1 MAAVVADEPG
11 QPPALTQDAAPKKV
25 AADQVVNPFE
35 VSGGVDEAG
44 KALAIDFDKIVRD
57 FGATP
62 MSPEILER
70 FERVTGK
77 KPHRLMRRGMVSSH
91 RDLDKMLDR
100 YEKGEPFYLYTGRGP
115 SSDSMHVGHA
125 MPFELTRFLQEA
137 FDCPLVIMLTDD
149 EKFMHSEKITIED
162 AKRYALENSK
172 DIIAMGFDPKKTFI
186 FSDFEFVSGAFY
198 ENICMIAK
206 HITINQIKGTFG
218 FDDSTNIGKFHFP
231 ATQSATAYATSF
243 PHIFGPDKLKTRTI
257 PCLIPCAIDQ
267 DPYFRQCRD
276 RAEKMKHKKPALLHM
291 IFLPALQGPGSKMSA
306 SVGTSAIFLSDKPN
320 EIKNKINRYAF
331 SGGQDTAEKQKE
343 LGGRTE
349 VDVPYQYLTFF
360 LEDDAELERIKQDYE
375 SGKMMTGEIKAIC
388 IKYLQDFVASFQER
402 RKQVTDEVRA
412 DFFSRKPL
420 LFQGKTAE
428 EMMNELEDRKKKEQA
443 EKKAKKDAEKAAA
456 KTSAA
461 DKKDA
466 DDTAAAAI
474 KTSKP
479 SMANKGLLFSDQ
491 KDAHDTAAAAIQSA
505 QPGAVFAGDTS
516 KGHKKTTITVS
527 VGRSKR

>member
-1 MAAVVADEPG
+1 MAAAVVPDEPG
-11 QPPALTQDAAPKKV
+11 QPPKLTQNALAKE
-25 AADQVVNPFE
+25 QIINPFE

-44 KALAIDFDKIVRD
+44 KALAIDFDKIIRD

-62 MSPEILER
+62 ITAELLAR

-77 KPHRLMRRGMVSSH
+77 RPHRLMRRGMVSSH

-149 EKFMHSEKITIED
+149 EKYMHSDKITIED
-162 AKRYALENSK
+162 AERYAIENSK
-172 DIIAMGFDPKKTFI
+172 DIIALGFDPSKTFI
-186 FSDFEFVSGAFY
+186 FSDFEFMGGDFY
-198 ENICMIAK
+198 KNVCMIAK
-206 HITINQIKGTFG
+206 YTTQNQVRGTFG
-218 FDDSTNIGKFHFP
+218 FDGETNIGKFHFP
-231 ATQSATAYATSF
+231 ATQSATAFATSF
-243 PHIFGPDKLKTRTI
+243 PHIFGSDKLKSRTI

-306 SVGTSAIFLSDKPN
+306 SVSTSAIFLSDKPN

-331 SGGQDTAEKQKE
+331 SGGQDTAEKQRQ
-343 LGGRTE
+343 LGGRTA
-349 VDVPYQYLTFF
+349 VDVPYQYLAFF
-360 LEDDAELERIKQDYE
+360 LEDDDELERIKNDYE

-388 IKYLQDFVASFQER
+388 IKHLQEFVGEFQKR
-402 RKQVTDEVRA
+402 RKEVTEQVRR
-412 DFFSRKPL
+412 DFFARKPL

-428 EMMNELEDRKKKEQA
+428 EVMNELEEKKKKEKA
-443 EKKAKKDAEKAAA
+443 EKKAKADAEKARVGAEKAKADAERAKAKADAEKARADAA
-456 KTSAA
+456 KVQAQAQAQAQAASTSEPVAEATTVA
-461 DKKDA
+461 D
-466 DDTAAAAI
+466 
-474 KTSKP
+474 
-479 SMANKGLLFSDQ
+479 G
-491 KDAHDTAAAAIQSA
+491 
-505 QPGAVFAGDTS
+505 VV
-516 KGHKKTTITVS
+516 KGHKKSNSTIS
-527 VGRSKR
+527 LGRTKS